1 MGRRKKGVPPPPP
14 KPKNPWGV
22 RFHNGLSGEEVI
34 QTLTEILEK
43 FNTGDRVVMP
53 EVAFNIGVTKRTLDN
68 WRDGKFERSK
78 GDPIMKFSEEQ
89 QQEITWLIDRIYTL
103 GEIYNTDLLTDKETV
118 RGAMFLLERSFG
130 YVEKK
135 EHNIK
140 GDGSVNVVL
149 GEADKYAK

>member
-14 KPKNPWGV
+14 KPKQPWGV
-22 RFHNGLSGEEVI
+22 RIHNGLTGEEVI
-34 QTLTEILEK
+34 QALKEALEA
-43 FNTGDRVVMP
+43 FDAGDRVVVP
-53 EVAFNIGVTKRTLDN
+53 EIAFNIGVTKKTLDN
-68 WRDGKFERSK
+68 WRAGDFTHAK
-78 GDPIMKFSEEQ
+78 GVPILKFSEEQ
-89 QQEITWLIDRIYTL
+89 QEEITWLIDRIYTL
-103 GEIYNTDLLTDKETV
+103 GEIYNTELLTDKETV

>member
-22 RFHNGLSGEEVI
+22 RIHNGLTGEEVI
-34 QTLTEILEK
+34 QKLTEVLEK
-43 FNTGDRVVMP
+43 FDAGDRVIMP
-53 EVAFNIGVTKRTLDN
+53 EVAFGIGVTKKTLDN
-68 WRDGKFERSK
+68 WRAGDFTHTK
-78 GDPIMKFSEEQ
+78 GVPILKFSEEQ
-89 QQEITWLIDRIYTL
+89 QEEITWLIDRIYTL
-103 GEIYNTDLLTDKETV
+103 GEIYHTGLLENRETV
-118 RGAMFLLERSFG
+118 RGATFLLERSFG

-149 GEADKYAK
+149 GDADKYAK

>member
-14 KPKNPWGV
+14 KPKQPWGV
-22 RFHNGLSGEEVI
+22 RIHNGLTGEEVI
-34 QTLTEILEK
+34 QALKEALEA
-43 FNTGDRVVMP
+43 FDAGDRVVVP
-53 EVAFNIGVTKRTLDN
+53 EIAFNIGVTKKTLDN
-68 WRDGKFERSK
+68 WRAGDFTHAK
-78 GDPIMKFSEEQ
+78 GVPILKFSEEQ
-89 QQEITWLIDRIYTL
+89 QEEITWLIDRIYTL

>member
-14 KPKNPWGV
+14 KPKQPWGV
-22 RFHNGLSGEEVI
+22 RIHNGLTGEEVI
-34 QTLTEILEK
+34 QALKEALEE
-43 FNTGDRVVMP
+43 FDAGDRVVVP
-53 EVAFNIGVTKRTLDN
+53 EIAFNIGVTKKTLDN
-68 WRDGKFERSK
+68 WRAGDFTHAK
-78 GDPIMKFSEEQ
+78 GVPILKFSEEQ
-89 QQEITWLIDRIYTL
+89 QEEITWLIDRIYTL

>member
-14 KPKNPWGV
+14 KPKQPWGV
-22 RFHNGLSGEEVI
+22 RIHNGLTGEEVI
-34 QTLTEILEK
+34 QKLTEVLEK
-43 FNTGDRVVMP
+43 FDAGDRVIMP
-53 EVAFNIGVTKRTLDN
+53 EVAFDIGITKKTLDN
-68 WRDGKFERSK
+68 WRAGDFTHAK
-78 GDPIMKFSEEQ
+78 GVPILKFSEEQ
-89 QQEITWLIDRIYTL
+89 QEEITWLIDRIYTL